1 VWLASDVDGKL
12 YVISKQNAGTPLVD
26 GLHPLM
32 CIDVWEHAY
41 YLDYRNLRKDAVAAT
56 FKVVDWHVVEAR
68 YRDATES

>member
-1 VWLASDVDGKL
+1 
-12 YVISKQNAGTPLVD
+12 
-26 GLHPLM
+26 M